1 MNIQS
6 ELSTDLKI
14 SRIITGLWQIAD
26 IEREEDIDPKAYAE
40 KLIPY
45 IEAGLTTFD
54 MADHYGSSE
63 LIVGEYNI
71 NNSTSDLQLF
81 TKWVPKPGKVDKQSV
96 RDAVQLALDRMKKT
110 SIDLMQYHAWYYP
123 DPSWLDALFYLSEL
137 KEEGLIKNIGVTNF
151 DAAHLRIAC
160 ASGIPI
166 VSNQISHSVIDQRAS
181 SALMNDVCNEYEVKL
196 LAYGAL
202 MGGFLTDK
210 WLDKQE
216 PNAQELKTWSEMKYK
231 RFIDVSGGWDA
242 YQNLLKV
249 VNKVSQNHNVSIAN
263 ICSKYILDNP
273 LVAGIIIGA
282 RLGQNNHI
290 EDNLNILKTKISK
303 EEINL
308 IRDAQKELNPTPG
321 DCGDEYRKEPYL
333 TASGDLSHHFQE
345 IPKIFDSNILLEGRE
360 HISSNTRWEELAS
373 YSRAVKYKDR
383 IAVSGTTA
391 THGDLIIGGDDAR
404 AQTYFIIDKIEA
416 AINSLGGSLN
426 DVIRTRIFINNL
438 SDWELIAKAHGE
450 RFKDIMPANTLV
462 QAGLIG
468 DGYLVEIEAEAVIIK
483 NQDN

>member
-1 MNIQS
+1 MNFQS

-96 RDAVQLALDRMKKT
+96 RDAVQLSLDRMKQT
-110 SIDLMQYHAWYYP
+110 SIDLIQYHAWHYP
-123 DPSWLDALFYLSEL
+123 DPSWLDALFYLNEL
-137 KEEGLIKNIGVTNF
+137 KKEGLIKNIGVTNF

-166 VSNQISHSVIDQRAS
+166 VSNQISHSLIDQRANS
-181 SALMNDVCNEYEVKL
+181 LKIIDVCNEYGIKL
-196 LAYGAL
+196 LAYGVV
-202 MGGFLTDK
+202 MGGFLTNK
-210 WLDKQE
+210 WLNKNE
-216 PNAQELKTWSEMKYK
+216 PKPEDLKTWSEMKYK
-231 RFIDVSGGWDA
+231 RFIDESGGWDA
-242 YQNLLKV
+242 YQNLLNV
-249 VNKVSQNHNVSIAN
+249 VNQIAQNNDVSIAN
-263 ICSKYILDNP
+263 ICSRYILDNP

-308 IRDAQKELNPTPG
+308 IKGAQKELTPIPG
-321 DCGDEYRKEPYL
+321 DCGDEYRKPPYL
-333 TASGDLSHHFQE
+333 TASGDLSHHFKE
-345 IPKIFDSNILLEGRE
+345 IPRIYDSNILIEDRE
-360 HISSNTRWEELAS
+360 CVSSNTKWEELAS

-383 IAVSGTTA
+383 IVISGTTA
-391 THGDLIIGGDDAR
+391 THGDIVIGGNDAR

-416 AINSLGGSLN
+416 AIISLGASLK
-426 DVIRTRIFINNL
+426 DVIRTRIFIKNL
-438 SDWELIAKAHGE
+438 SDWELVAKAHGE

-462 QAGLIG
+462 QARLIG
-468 DGYLVEIEAEAVIIK
+468 EDYLVEIEAEAVIV
-483 NQDN
+483 QR

>member
-1 MNIQS
+1 MNFQS

-96 RDAVQLALDRMKKT
+96 RDAVQLSLDRMKQT
-110 SIDLMQYHAWYYP
+110 SIDLIQYHAWHYP
-123 DPSWLDALFYLSEL
+123 DPSWLDALFYLNEL
-137 KEEGLIKNIGVTNF
+137 KKEGLIKNIGVTNF

-166 VSNQISHSVIDQRAS
+166 VSNQISHSLIDQRANS
-181 SALMNDVCNEYEVKL
+181 LKIIDICNEYGIKL
-196 LAYGAL
+196 LAYGVV
-202 MGGFLTDK
+202 MGGFLTNK
-210 WLDKQE
+210 WLNKNE
-216 PNAQELKTWSEMKYK
+216 PKPEDLKTWSEMKYK
-231 RFIDVSGGWDA
+231 RFIDESGGWDA
-242 YQNLLKV
+242 YQNLLNV
-249 VNKVSQNHNVSIAN
+249 VNQIAQNNDVSIAN
-263 ICSKYILDNP
+263 ICSRYILENP

-282 RLGQNNHI
+282 RLGENNHI

-308 IRDAQKELNPTPG
+308 IRDAQKELNPIPG
-321 DCGDEYRKEPYL
+321 DCGDEYRKPPYL

-345 IPKIFDSNILLEGRE
+345 IPKIYDSNILVEGRE
-360 HISSNTRWEELAS
+360 HVSSNTKWEELAS

-383 IAVSGTTA
+383 IVVSGTTA
-391 THGDLIIGGDDAR
+391 TYGDLTIGGDDAS

-416 AINSLGGSLN
+416 AINSLGGSLK
-426 DVIRTRIFINNL
+426 DVIRTRIFIKNL
-438 SDWELIAKAHGE
+438 SDWELVAKAHGE

-462 QAGLIG
+462 QARLIG
-468 DGYLVEIEAEAVIIK
+468 DDYLVEIEAEAVIIK
-483 NQDN
+483 R